1 MITQQILSVNK
12 LQHSG
17 LFSSSQLNETTILV
31 VSHSHFI
38 VLSET
43 GCKLIHQTDSSITVI
58 KYVSNLESLESR
70 KESGHLQSYE
80 RV

>member
-17 LFSSSQLNETTILV
+17 LFSSSQLDETTILV
-31 VSHSHFI
+31 VSHSHF
-38 VLSET
+38 VSSET